1 MRTDQSSHA
10 NGPLKEEKE
19 VTSSMKVIVKKG
31 RSIEHNKTNWFY
43 NRSLE
48 KDFSTGVNH
57 FE

>member
-31 RSIEHNKTNWFY
+31 QSIEQNKTNWFS
-43 NRSLE
+43 NRSIE
-48 KDFSTGVNH
+48 KDSSTGVNQ